1 MLKFRSSV
9 RNKILNFFFLNE
21 SRSVYINELARLI
34 EKDPKNVH
42 RMLVKLEE
50 EGILISEFKGKERFF
65 FSHKTHPLYKG
76 YKQIFLQTAG
86 IETILRSELKKIQNL
101 EESYLFGSY
110 AEGRYGPESDIDLL
124 LIGRHSAIEAEK
136 TLFAVQKQIAREI
149 STIHMK
155 PEEFKKRRTNGDQFI
170 GTVFAG
176 KVIKLL

>member
-1 MLKFRSSV
+1 MINTRSTV

-34 EKDPKNVH
+34 EGDPKNVY
-42 RMLVKLEE
+42 RMLVRLEE
-50 EGILISEFKGKERFF
+50 EGILASEFKGKERFF
-65 FSHKTHPLYKG
+65 FSRKEHPLYKG
-76 YKQIFLQTAG
+76 YKKIFLQTTGLEA
-86 IETILRSELKKIQNL
+86 ILKAELKKIFRL
-101 EESYLFGSY
+101 EEVYLFGSY

-124 LIGRHSAIEAEK
+124 LVGSHSAIEAEK
-136 TLFAVQKQIAREI
+136 VLFQIQKQAGREI

-155 PEEFKKRRTNGDQFI
+155 TDEFKKRRTNGDQFI